1 MLDRLMEQ
9 QKIQP
14 GLGAPIE
21 NVLEYLATR
30 NGILVTGHDTTYRFL
45 HLSIQEYLAACA
57 LIQQYDECKMPAALP
72 SPPDGVWTFPENI
85 KALLIKDPYR
95 WREVAMF
102 IGSILATDKNQ
113 QSRWTLIETL
123 LAADPDKKGKL
134 SEGRVHAI
142 YVAAEIWADSFLKAR
157 MTTHNVVK
165 AQLIK
170 LLEHVTL
177 DDRLDAP
184 ERARAVTILGQLQM
198 DT

>member
-1 MLDRLMEQ
+1 MEQ
-9 QKIQP
+9 QKVQP

-21 NVLEYLATR
+21 DVLEYLATR

-57 LIQQYDECKMPAALP
+57 LIQQYDECEMPNTVTP
-72 SPPDGVWTFPENI
+72 SADSAWTFPENI

-102 IGSILATDKNQ
+102 IGSILAT
-113 QSRWTLIETL
+113 E
-123 LAADPDKKGKL
+123 KKGKL

-142 YVAAEIWADSFLKAR
+142 YVAAEIWADSFLKVR
-157 MTTHNVVK
+157 MITHNVVR

-170 LLEHVTL
+170 LLEQITL